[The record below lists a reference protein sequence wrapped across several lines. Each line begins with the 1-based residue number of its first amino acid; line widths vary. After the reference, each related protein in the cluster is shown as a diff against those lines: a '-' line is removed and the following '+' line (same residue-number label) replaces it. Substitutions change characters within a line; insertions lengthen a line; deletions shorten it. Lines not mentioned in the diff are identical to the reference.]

1 MTNPDVARL
10 MIAAVKGGPLS
21 TSNTL
26 ASRAI
31 FRALRGENLILH
43 GQKEDGS
50 QIDIPAKVNAL
61 GKIEET
67 K

>member
-1 MTNPDVARL
+1 MFEATKRN
-10 MIAAVKGGPLS
+10 IVKD
-21 TSNTL
+21 
-26 ASRAI
+26 ASRKVKWPPRAI

-50 QIDIPAKVNAL
+50 IVDIPAKVNAL
-61 GKIEET
+61 GKIEEV